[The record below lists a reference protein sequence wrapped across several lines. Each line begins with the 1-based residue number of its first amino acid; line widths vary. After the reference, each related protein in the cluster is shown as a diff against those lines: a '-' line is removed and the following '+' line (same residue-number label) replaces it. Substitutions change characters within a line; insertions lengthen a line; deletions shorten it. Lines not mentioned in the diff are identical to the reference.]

1 MKFWTFGMTAF
12 TLLLASAIAPAA
24 QAQVKITG
32 GNGTIVNGNIFVP
45 TTGRFISPVG
55 SPDRAAVEKS
65 LVYGDKTSYEGVLIK
80 TELGNLPANLL
91 FRANLAPTFDTTAGQ
106 APIVGTKGEVNGLV
120 SFKALTKS
128 GRPAFYNNVP
138 TKLNVELTKVPSSS
152 GSVLTTEWNAF
163 DYRLTEI
170 GVGSTPSTTTV
181 VTRENGVRLLQ
192 YQDKGKKPVDQT
204 VLGNSIPASAYDVQR
219 DGISYDGKIKF
230 DINSG
235 VFGDG
240 TISSAQLME
249 VLTNPPTSPTPTN
262 PTNTPTP
269 PPTNP
274 ANNPTPNPTTQ
285 TPSTRTIVIGILPV
299 IITTPKGGD
308 TAWYTI
314 PGTVYSPMLKQ
325 DVKIIVRG
333 RTIKLDD
340 RKDKD
345 RKDDKRDDKG
355 RDRKDNDRKDDKRDD
370 KGRDRKDNDR
380 KDDKRDSDDKKPK
393 DQKSEDQK
401 SKDQGSGGIALD
413 PEQVVYVDNTTQ
425 KTYVTVGLPSRVFP
439 NFMGLEEVDLK
450 KD

>member
-55 SPDRAAVEKS
+55 SQDRGTVEKS
-65 LVYGDKTSYEGVLIK
+65 LVYGDKAAYEGVLIK
-80 TELGNLPANLL
+80 TELGNLPTNLL
-91 FRANLAPTFDTTAGQ
+91 FRANLVPTFDTTAGQ

-120 SFKALTKS
+120 SFKALTKN
-128 GRPAFYNNVP
+128 GRPAFYNNIP

-152 GSVLTTEWNAF
+152 SSIFTTEWNAF

-181 VTRENGVRLLQ
+181 VTRETDVRLLQ

-204 VLGNSIPASAYDVQR
+204 VLGNSIPASAYSVKR
-219 DGISYDGKIKF
+219 DGISYSGEIKF

-235 VFGDG
+235 IFGDG
-240 TISSAQLME
+240 TISSARLIE
-249 VLTNPPTSPTPTN
+249 VLTNPPTNPTNNPPTN
-262 PTNTPTP
+262 PTN
-269 PPTNP
+269 
-274 ANNPTPNPTTQ
+274 NPTQNPTTE
-285 TPSTRTIVIGILPV
+285 TPITRPIVIGVLPV
-299 IITTPKGGD
+299 VITTPRGGN
-308 TAWYTI
+308 TTWYTI
-314 PGTVYSPMLKQ
+314 PVMVYSPMLKK

-333 RTIKLDD
+333 KKVKL
-340 RKDKD
+340 KD
-345 RKDDKRDDKG
+345 
-355 RDRKDNDRKDDKRDD
+355 
-370 KGRDRKDNDR
+370 
-380 KDDKRDSDDKKPK
+380 RDSDDRKPK
-393 DQKSEDQK
+393 DPK
-401 SKDQGSGGIALD
+401 SKDQESETVTLD
-413 PEQVVYVDNTTQ
+413 LEQVVYVDNTTQ

>member
-32 GNGTIVNGNIFVP
+32 GNGTIVNSSVFVP
-45 TTGRFISPVG
+45 TTGRFISPAG
-55 SPDRAAVEKS
+55 SPDRGTVEKS
-65 LVYGDKTSYEGVLIK
+65 LVYGDKAAYEGVLIK
-80 TELGNLPANLL
+80 TELGNLPTNLL
-91 FRANLAPTFDTTAGQ
+91 FRANLVPTFDTTAGQ

-128 GRPAFYNNVP
+128 GRPAFYNNIP

-152 GSVLTTEWNAF
+152 SSIFTTEWNAF

-181 VTRENGVRLLQ
+181 VTRETDVRLLQ

-204 VLGNSIPASAYDVQR
+204 VLGNSIPASAYSVQR
-219 DGISYDGKIKF
+219 DGISYSGEIKF

-235 VFGDG
+235 IFGDG
-240 TISSAQLME
+240 TISSAKLIE
-249 VLTNPPTSPTPTN
+249 VLTN
-262 PTNTPTP
+262 PTP

-274 ANNPTPNPTTQ
+274 TNNPTTPPTNPTSNPTPNPTTE
-285 TPSTRTIVIGILPV
+285 TPSTKPIVIGVFPV

-308 TAWYTI
+308 TTWYTI
-314 PGTVYSPMLKQ
+314 PVTVYSPMLKK

-333 RTIKLDD
+333 KKVKL
-340 RKDKD
+340 KD
-345 RKDDKRDDKG
+345 
-355 RDRKDNDRKDDKRDD
+355 
-370 KGRDRKDNDR
+370 
-380 KDDKRDSDDKKPK
+380 RDSDDRKPKDEKPK

-401 SKDQGSGGIALD
+401 SEEIALD

>member
-45 TTGRFISPVG
+45 TTGQFVSPVG
-55 SPDRAAVEKS
+55 SPNRATVEKS

-80 TELGNLPANLL
+80 TELGNLPTNLL
-91 FRANLAPTFDTTAGQ
+91 FRANLVPTFDTTAGQ

-152 GSVLTTEWNAF
+152 GSIPTTEWNAF

-181 VTRENGVRLLQ
+181 VTRENNVRLLQ

-219 DGISYDGKIKF
+219 DGISYSGEVKF

-249 VLTNPPTSPTPTN
+249 VLTNPPTSPTN

-274 ANNPTPNPTTQ
+274 ANTPTPNPTTQ

-345 RKDDKRDDKG
+345 RKDDKQDDKG
-355 RDRKDNDRKDDKRDD
+355 R
-370 KGRDRKDNDR
+370 DR

-401 SKDQGSGGIALD
+401 SEGIALD

>member
-55 SPDRAAVEKS
+55 SPDRGTAEKS
-65 LVYGDKTSYEGVLIK
+65 LVYGDKAAYEGVLIK
-80 TELGNLPANLL
+80 TELGNLPTNLL
-91 FRANLAPTFDTTAGQ
+91 FRSNLVPTFDTTAGQ

-128 GRPAFYNNVP
+128 GRPAFYNNIP

-152 GSVLTTEWNAF
+152 NSILTTEWNAF

-181 VTRENGVRLLQ
+181 VTRETNVRLLQ
-192 YQDKGKKPVDQT
+192 YQDSGNNAVDRT
-204 VLGNSIPASAYDVQR
+204 VLGKSVPASAYNVKR
-219 DGISYDGKIKF
+219 DGIRYSGDIKF

-235 VFGDG
+235 IFGDG
-240 TISSAQLME
+240 TISSARLVE
-249 VLTNPPTSPTPTN
+249 VLSNPPT
-262 PTNTPTP
+262 
-269 PPTNP
+269 
-274 ANNPTPNPTTQ
+274 PTPNPTTNQ
-285 TPSTRTIVIGILPV
+285 PTNTNPNPTTQIPSTMPIVIGVLPV
-299 IITTPKGGD
+299 VITTPRSGS
-308 TAWYTI
+308 TTWYTI
-314 PGTVYSPMLKQ
+314 PVTVYSPMLTK

-333 RTIKLDD
+333 KKVKLDD
-340 RKDKD
+340 RDDD
-345 RKDDKRDDKG
+345 R
-355 RDRKDNDRKDDKRDD
+355 
-370 KGRDRKDNDR
+370 
-380 KDDKRDSDDKKPK
+380 KPK
-393 DQKSEDQK
+393 DKK
-401 SKDQGSGGIALD
+401 SKDQESERVTLD
-413 PEQVVYVDNTTQ
+413 PEQMVYVDNTTQ

-439 NFMGLEEVDLK
+439 NFMGLEEVDLN

>member
-12 TLLLASAIAPAA
+12 TLLLASAIDPAA

-55 SPDRAAVEKS
+55 SPDRGTVEKS

-80 TELGNLPANLL
+80 TELGNLPTNLL
-91 FRANLAPTFDTTAGQ
+91 FRANLVPTFDTTAGQ

-120 SFKALTKS
+120 SFKALTRS
-128 GRPAFYNNVP
+128 GRPAFYNNIP

-152 GSVLTTEWNAF
+152 SSIFTTEWNAF

-181 VTRENGVRLLQ
+181 VTRETDVRLLQ

-204 VLGNSIPASAYDVQR
+204 VLGNSIPASAYNVQR
-219 DGISYDGKIKF
+219 DGISYSGEVKF

-235 VFGDG
+235 IFGDG
-240 TISSAQLME
+240 TISSARLIE
-249 VLTNPPTSPTPTN
+249 VFTNPTTPPTN
-262 PTNTPTP
+262 PTN
-269 PPTNP
+269 
-274 ANNPTPNPTTQ
+274 NPTQNPTTEI
-285 TPSTRTIVIGILPV
+285 PNTRPIVIGVLPV
-299 IITTPKGGD
+299 IITTPRGGN
-308 TAWYTI
+308 TTWYTI
-314 PGTVYSPMLKQ
+314 PVTVYSPMLKK

-333 RTIKLDD
+333 RKIKLDD
-340 RKDKD
+340 RNDD
-345 RKDDKRDDKG
+345 RN
-355 RDRKDNDRKDDKRDD
+355 DNDR
-370 KGRDRKDNDR
+370 NDG
-380 KDDKRDSDDKKPK
+380 KRDSDNGKPK
-393 DQKSEDQK
+393 DQKSE
-401 SKDQGSGGIALD
+401 GIALD

>member
-32 GNGTIVNGNIFVP
+32 GNGTIVNGSVFVP

-55 SPDRAAVEKS
+55 SPDRGTVEKS
-65 LVYGDKTSYEGVLIK
+65 LVYGDKAAYEGILIK
-80 TELGNLPANLL
+80 TELGNLPTNLL
-91 FRANLAPTFDTTAGQ
+91 FRANLVPTFDTTAGQ

-128 GRPAFYNNVP
+128 GRPAFYNNIP

-152 GSVLTTEWNAF
+152 SSIFTTEWNAF

-181 VTRENGVRLLQ
+181 VTRETDVRLLQ
-192 YQDKGKKPVDQT
+192 YQDKGKKPIDQT
-204 VLGNSIPASAYDVQR
+204 VLGKSIPASAYDVQR
-219 DGISYDGKIKF
+219 DGISYSGEIKF

-235 VFGDG
+235 IFGDG
-240 TISSAQLME
+240 TISSARLVE
-249 VLTNPPTSPTPTN
+249 VLSNPQTPTTNPTPNQPTN
-262 PTNTPTP
+262 PN
-269 PPTNP
+269 
-274 ANNPTPNPTTQ
+274 PNPTTQ
-285 TPSTRTIVIGILPV
+285 IPSTMPLVLGVLPV

-308 TAWYTI
+308 TTWYTI
-314 PGTVYSPMLKQ
+314 PVTVYSPMLKK

-333 RTIKLDD
+333 KKVKLKDRDSDNRDDD
-340 RKDKD
+340 RKPK
-345 RKDDKRDDKG
+345 
-355 RDRKDNDRKDDKRDD
+355 
-370 KGRDRKDNDR
+370 
-380 KDDKRDSDDKKPK
+380 DKKSK
-393 DQKSEDQK
+393 DQK
-401 SKDQGSGGIALD
+401 SKDQESERVTLD

>member
-45 TTGRFISPVG
+45 TTGRFISPGG
-55 SPDRAAVEKS
+55 SPDRGTVEKS
-65 LVYGDKTSYEGVLIK
+65 LVYGDKAAYEGVLIK
-80 TELGNLPANLL
+80 TELGNLPTNLL
-91 FRANLAPTFDTTAGQ
+91 FRANLVPTFDTTAGQ

-120 SFKALTKS
+120 SFKALTKN
-128 GRPAFYNNVP
+128 GRPAFYNNIP

-152 GSVLTTEWNAF
+152 SSIFTTEWNAF

-181 VTRENGVRLLQ
+181 VTRETDVRLLQ
-192 YQDKGKKPVDQT
+192 YQDKGKKSVDQT

-219 DGISYDGKIKF
+219 DGIRYSGDIKF

-235 VFGDG
+235 IFGDG
-240 TISSAQLME
+240 TISSARLVE
-249 VLTNPPTSPTPTN
+249 VLSNPQTPTTNPTTNQPNPPT
-262 PTNTPTP
+262 
-269 PPTNP
+269 
-274 ANNPTPNPTTQ
+274 NPTPNPTTQ
-285 TPSTRTIVIGILPV
+285 IPSTMPIVIGVLPV
-299 IITTPKGGD
+299 IITTPRGGN
-308 TAWYTI
+308 TTWYTI
-314 PGTVYSPMLKQ
+314 PVTVYSPMLKK

-333 RTIKLDD
+333 KKVELNDRDDD
-340 RKDKD
+340 RKPK
-345 RKDDKRDDKG
+345 
-355 RDRKDNDRKDDKRDD
+355 
-370 KGRDRKDNDR
+370 
-380 KDDKRDSDDKKPK
+380 DKKSK
-393 DQKSEDQK
+393 DQK
-401 SKDQGSGGIALD
+401 SKDQESERVTLD

>member
-45 TTGRFISPVG
+45 TTGRFISPGG
-55 SPDRAAVEKS
+55 SPDRGTVEKS
-65 LVYGDKTSYEGVLIK
+65 LVYGDKAAYEGVLIK
-80 TELGNLPANLL
+80 TELGNLPTNLL
-91 FRANLAPTFDTTAGQ
+91 FRANLVPTFDTTAGQ

-128 GRPAFYNNVP
+128 GRPAFYNNIP

-152 GSVLTTEWNAF
+152 SSIFTTEWNAF

-181 VTRENGVRLLQ
+181 VTRETDVRLLQ

-204 VLGNSIPASAYDVQR
+204 VLGNSIPASAYSVKR
-219 DGISYDGKIKF
+219 DGISYSGEIKF

-235 VFGDG
+235 IFGDG
-240 TISSAQLME
+240 TISSARLVE
-249 VLTNPPTSPTPTN
+249 VLSNPQTPTTNPTTNQPNPPT
-262 PTNTPTP
+262 
-269 PPTNP
+269 
-274 ANNPTPNPTTQ
+274 NPTPNPTTQ
-285 TPSTRTIVIGILPV
+285 IPSTMPIVIGVLPV
-299 IITTPKGGD
+299 IITTPRGGN
-308 TAWYTI
+308 TTWYTI
-314 PGTVYSPMLKQ
+314 PVTVYSPMLKK

-333 RTIKLDD
+333 KKVKL
-340 RKDKD
+340 KD
-345 RKDDKRDDKG
+345 
-355 RDRKDNDRKDDKRDD
+355 
-370 KGRDRKDNDR
+370 
-380 KDDKRDSDDKKPK
+380 RDSDDRKPK
-393 DQKSEDQK
+393 DQKSEE
-401 SKDQGSGGIALD
+401 IALD

>member
-12 TLLLASAIAPAA
+12 TLLVASAIAPAA

-45 TTGRFISPVG
+45 TTGRFISPGG
-55 SPDRAAVEKS
+55 SPDRGTVEKS
-65 LVYGDKTSYEGVLIK
+65 LVYGDKAAYEGVLIK
-80 TELGNLPANLL
+80 TELGNLPTNLL
-91 FRANLAPTFDTTAGQ
+91 FRANLVPTFDTTAGQ

-128 GRPAFYNNVP
+128 GRPAFYNNIP

-152 GSVLTTEWNAF
+152 SSIFTTEWNAF

-181 VTRENGVRLLQ
+181 VTRETDVRLLQ
-192 YQDKGKKPVDQT
+192 YQDKGKKSVDQT

-219 DGISYDGKIKF
+219 DGIRYSGDIKF

-235 VFGDG
+235 IFGDG
-240 TISSAQLME
+240 TISSARLVE
-249 VLTNPPTSPTPTN
+249 VLSNPQTPTTNPTTNQPNPPT
-262 PTNTPTP
+262 
-269 PPTNP
+269 
-274 ANNPTPNPTTQ
+274 NPTPNPTTQ
-285 TPSTRTIVIGILPV
+285 IPSTMPIVIGVLPV
-299 IITTPKGGD
+299 IITTPRGGN
-308 TAWYTI
+308 TTWYTI
-314 PGTVYSPMLKQ
+314 PVTVYSPMLKK

-333 RTIKLDD
+333 KKVKL
-340 RKDKD
+340 KD
-345 RKDDKRDDKG
+345 
-355 RDRKDNDRKDDKRDD
+355 
-370 KGRDRKDNDR
+370 
-380 KDDKRDSDDKKPK
+380 RDSDDRKPK
-393 DQKSEDQK
+393 DQKSEE
-401 SKDQGSGGIALD
+401 IALD

>member
-32 GNGTIVNGNIFVP
+32 GNGTIVNGSVFVP

-55 SPDRAAVEKS
+55 SPDRGTAEKS

-80 TELGNLPANLL
+80 TELGNLPTNLL
-91 FRANLAPTFDTTAGQ
+91 FRANLVPTFDTTAGQ

-120 SFKALTKS
+120 SFKALTRS
-128 GRPAFYNNVP
+128 GRPAFYNNIP
-138 TKLNVELTKVPSSS
+138 TKLNVELTKVPSSTS
-152 GSVLTTEWNAF
+152 SVLTTEWNAF

-181 VTRENGVRLLQ
+181 VTRETDVRLLQ

-219 DGISYDGKIKF
+219 DGIRYSGDVKF

-235 VFGDG
+235 IFGDG
-240 TISSAQLME
+240 TISSARLVE
-249 VLTNPPTSPTPTN
+249 VLSSPQTPMTN
-262 PTNTPTP
+262 PTTNQPK

-274 ANNPTPNPTTQ
+274 IPNPTTQ
-285 TPSTRTIVIGILPV
+285 IPSTRPIVIGVLPV
-299 IITTPKGGD
+299 VITTPRSGS
-308 TAWYTI
+308 TTWYTI
-314 PGTVYSPMLKQ
+314 PVTVYSPMLKK

-333 RTIKLDD
+333 KKVKLDD
-340 RKDKD
+340 RDDDRNDD
-345 RKDDKRDDKG
+345 RKPK
-355 RDRKDNDRKDDKRDD
+355 
-370 KGRDRKDNDR
+370 
-380 KDDKRDSDDKKPK
+380 DKKPK
-393 DQKSEDQK
+393 DQKS
-401 SKDQGSGGIALD
+401 KDKESERVTLD
-413 PEQVVYVDNTTQ
+413 PEQMVYVDNTTQ

-439 NFMGLEEVDLK
+439 NFMGLEEVDLN